1 MPYDTEVT
9 EADRKYQSEQT
20 KENELALEK
29 AKLTFW
35 MKKLKETPD
44 DKEIIT
50 RIEYHQAEI
59 ARLEGEV
66 KMV

>member
-1 MPYDTEVT
+1 MPYDAEVM

-29 AKLTFW
+29 AKLAYW
-35 MKKLKETPD
+35 LKKLNESPD
-44 DKEIIT
+44 DKEILM
-50 RIEYHQAEI
+50 RIDYHQTEV